1 MTNVIADPSPTEPAR
16 QIEVMGLPLHSFTR
30 ESVIRHLIDKSSEGK
45 GGYVVT
51 PNLDNMFALTHNREL
66 RDRAMAA
73 EVRVADGMPLV
84 WASRIKGD
92 PLPGRVAGSDLILTL
107 ADEIAAAGKRLFL
120 LGGEPGTADR
130 AAAALRE
137 RSPALRIAGTYCPP
151 HGYESSPEELD
162 GIREALIAADPDF
175 VYLGLPF
182 PKASAL
188 AAELRPFLP
197 GTWFLGLGISFSF
210 VCGDVE
216 RAPLWMQKG
225 GLEWMHRL
233 RQEPR
238 RLARRYIVEGGPFA
252 LRLFWTSYRERRAAA
267 TRKVIWR

>member
-1 MTNVIADPSPTEPAR
+1 
-16 QIEVMGLPLHSFTR
+16 MGLPLHALTS
-30 ESVIRHLIDKSSEGK
+30 ENVIRHMIDASLAGD
-45 GGYVVT
+45 GGYVCT
-51 PNLDNMFALTHNREL
+51 PNLDNLLAVSRDSEL
-66 RDRAMAA
+66 HARAMSADI
-73 EVRVADGMPLV
+73 RVADGMPLV

-107 ADEIAAAGKRLFL
+107 ADEIAAVGSRLFL

-130 AAAALRE
+130 AAATLCE
-137 RSPALRIAGTYCPP
+137 RSPGLKIAGTYCPP
-151 HGYESSPEELD
+151 HGYEHSEQETARLC
-162 GIREALIAADPDF
+162 AAVVVAQPDF

-188 AAELRPFLP
+188 AAELRQSLP
-197 GTWFLGLGISFSF
+197 QTWFLGLGISFSF

-216 RAPLWMQKG
+216 RAPAWMQNT
-225 GLEWMHRL
+225 GLEWLHRL

-238 RLARRYIVEGGPFA
+238 RLARRYLLEGGPFA

-267 TRKVIWR
+267 RISATASPAQSGAR